1 MNNYQMKQ
9 KLSSLFEA
17 ANSYLNTDPNA
28 SILKIGIFGEVLT
41 VMIAKQNSIDLS
53 QEFDQR
59 RRLIRLVEKSAI
71 APETASYLHR
81 IRRSRNQAIHVDL
94 DGNFN
99 TDSKSAEEAI
109 NNAKFLIRLYPV
121 FQQQEAAKFEK
132 SPVREA
138 KAPPQVHDKFRTER
152 IIAKDNQKQK
162 SQQKPK
168 GNEKQGQSFSYSLE
182 EYNKAIKFLEELKK
196 RDNFSFQML
205 YPQEYLRICDLGEFF
220 DGWKKGFS
228 SELEAAIEY
237 LRFMGEDDL
246 I

>member
-1 MNNYQMKQ
+1 MKQ

-17 ANSYLNTDPNA
+17 ANSYINTDPNA

-41 VMIAKQNSIDLS
+41 VMIAQEKGIDLS

-71 APETASYLHR
+71 APETAFYLHR
-81 IRRSRNQAIHVDL
+81 IRQSRNQAIHVDI
-94 DGNFN
+94 DGNFT

-109 NNAKFLIRLYPV
+109 NNAKSLIRLYPA
-121 FQQQEAAKFEK
+121 FLAKEAVKFEK
-132 SPVREA
+132 SAVREA
-138 KAPPQVHDKFRTER
+138 KAPPQVQDKFRTEC
-152 IIAKDNQKQK
+152 IITKNNQKQK
-162 SQQKPK
+162 SQQKPN
-168 GNEKQGQSFSYSLE
+168 GHENQSNSFYYSFE
-182 EYNKAIKFLEELKK
+182 EYSKAIELLEELKK
-196 RDNFSFQML
+196 RDDLSFQSL
-205 YPQEYLRICDLGEFF
+205 SPQKYLQICDLGEFF

>member
-1 MNNYQMKQ
+1 MKQ

-28 SILKIGIFGEVLT
+28 STLKIGIFGEVLT
-41 VMIAKQNSIDLS
+41 VMIAQQNSIDLS

-71 APETASYLHR
+71 TPETASYLHR

-138 KAPPQVHDKFRTER
+138 KAPPQVHDKFRTEC

-168 GNEKQGQSFSYSLE
+168 GHENQSNSFYYSFE
-182 EYNKAIKFLEELKK
+182 EYSKAIELLEELKK
-196 RDNFSFQML
+196 RDDFFFQSL
-205 YPQEYLRICDLGEFF
+205 YPQKYLRICDLGEFF